1 MVGRGPQLDD
11 LLAGLDIR
19 SHFLRL
25 RVSHVVDLDAAP
37 GNKELCRRL
46 DLPAPSPR
54 MAVLREGPRPG
65 LILARGL
72 TAQEEE
78 ELQRLAGPTTPVL
91 GAGQDAFLQNLL
103 QLMEKN
109 RALALD
115 SRRLKEIRRQLNL
128 FVQTAP
134 LAVYVKDTRHR
145 YLLMN
150 SHARHVLGLG
160 KQDVAG
166 QDDSQVYSGAR
177 VPWLRELEQAAMET
191 GKILCATGTL
201 PAPAQEMQ
209 AQVTIF
215 PIVENGITTSLYG
228 LIEDITELYEKE
240 RKLHKVDEQL
250 DETQKYLREV
260 LENSRDMIFLT
271 DPDGS
276 ILSFNNGAVTSLGY
290 SRQEII
296 GKPADSLCET
306 PAEFTALFSKALREG
321 HAVRYE
327 ARFRTRDGETV
338 ISNISLTLIRDA
350 EERPLEMVCL
360 CRDITRRLQLK
371 NDLIRS
377 ERLAAIGNMAAGVAH
392 EINNPLAVIDT
403 IGGLVDEALDD
414 DGHLLPADTLRI
426 LRQGMERLHHQVE
439 RCTKITHSLLGFVRK
454 DQAGIAPVDLEQ
466 ILNESLNLLELAIHR
481 SHATIQTLHDPEVPV
496 IRSDPALLQQVFLNL
511 LKNALDA
518 TEEVPERE
526 NRITIVTQ
534 WDSHRVIISIED
546 NGVGIPVENQERIF
560 DLFHTTKPAGKGTG
574 LGLSIV
580 HDLLKR
586 LGGNIRVAS
595 VPGKWTRFLVE
606 LPVVPPDDPQPDP
619 TFLDL

>member
-1 MVGRGPQLDD
+1 MNGNRIRMALVGRGPQLDD

-350 EERPLEMVCL
+350 EERP
-360 CRDITRRLQLK
+360 
-371 NDLIRS
+371 
-377 ERLAAIGNMAAGVAH
+377 
-392 EINNPLAVIDT
+392 
-403 IGGLVDEALDD
+403 
-414 DGHLLPADTLRI
+414 
-426 LRQGMERLHHQVE
+426 RQGMERLHHQVE